1 MVKVIDKVLPWLP
14 LKRFS
19 TGLTHRN
26 PQAEE
31 DFLNDPLNYTGKI
44 NSKTAVQLM
53 NLIEYFQSEV
63 RDEVDVPT
71 VLLQGGTDKVI
82 SEEDS
87 ELFI

>member
-1 MVKVIDKVLPWLP
+1 
-14 LKRFS
+14 
-19 TGLTHRN
+19 
-26 PQAEE
+26 
-31 DFLNDPLNYTGKI
+31 
-44 NSKTAVQLM
+44 M